1 MTQAQTLTFT
11 NRTTSP
17 FRYDIV
23 GSFLRPAELK
33 AAREKFA
40 NYEID
45 HDELKNVE
53 DKCIKELVEKE
64 AQAGLH
70 AVTDGEFRRSYW
82 HLDTFWG
89 FEGIAHTKP
98 AHGYRF
104 HDEETRL
111 ILLRLK
117 VRFVLTART
126 PIWKPSSTLSA

>member
-40 NYEID
+40 NHEIN
-45 HDELKNVE
+45 HDELKAVE
-53 DKCIKELVEKE
+53 DKCIKELVAKE
-64 AQAGLH
+64 AKAGLH

-82 HLDTFWG
+82 HLDTFWALKG
-89 FEGIAHTKP
+89 SRILSRHMATVSMMKKRG
-98 AHGYRF
+98 
-104 HDEETRL
+104 L

-117 VRFVLTART
+117 ARFVLTART
-126 PIWKPSSTLSA
+126 PIWKPLSTLSA

>member
-1 MTQAQTLTFT
+1 MTQAQALIFT

-40 NYEID
+40 NHEID

-70 AVTDGEFRRSYW
+70 AVTDGEFRRSW
-82 HLDTFWG
+82 TRSGALKGSHTRIQSMATFSMVK
-89 FEGIAHTKP
+89 KP
-98 AHGYRF
+98 VQIQQ
-104 HDEETRL
+104 L
-111 ILLRLK
+111 
-117 VRFVLTART
+117 
-126 PIWKPSSTLSA
+126 